1 MLDTIKTLCNIDGV
15 SGREDAVRERIISL
29 IKDHCEYSI
38 DPLGSLICFKKG
50 TCSSDKKI
58 MFSAHMDEVGFIVIG
73 ITEDGFLNLRPVGG
87 ILDSAL
93 QSRILRTSEGRKCV
107 FGGKTWHLIRSGD
120 ARKEFL
126 APDALYGDIG
136 ASSKEEAEKYVSMGD
151 VLTFDTET
159 SDFGENLICGK
170 ALDDRIGCGVMIDLI
185 RSPLPYDAYFA
196 FTVAEEVGTR
206 GAGPVTYSVRPDCAI
221 VLEGTTAA
229 DLYGSQGS
237 QRVTVQGQG
246 VAVSFADRS
255 TIYDRE
261 LFELTRK
268 TAEENSISYQLK
280 TAVAGGNDA
289 GDIHKATSGVRT
301 VALSVP
307 ARYIHTS
314 MSTVDKRDILSMR
327 KLAESLLTEIS
338 K

>member
-1 MLDTIKTLCNIDGV
+1 
-15 SGREDAVRERIISL
+15 
-29 IKDHCEYSI
+29 
-38 DPLGSLICFKKG
+38 
-50 TCSSDKKI
+50 
-58 MFSAHMDEVGFIVIG
+58 
-73 ITEDGFLNLRPVGG
+73 
-87 ILDSAL
+87 
-93 QSRILRTSEGRKCV
+93 
-107 FGGKTWHLIRSGD
+107 
-120 ARKEFL
+120 
-126 APDALYGDIG
+126 
-136 ASSKEEAEKYVSMGD
+136 MGD

-289 GDIHKATSGVRT
+289 GDIHKAASGVRT